1 MSSTRN
7 RVSGQVGP
15 KKASES
21 NRTHLAGKSV
31 EDTFQPKEDPG
42 ALKKLTIQIDV
53 DLHRRLK
60 AIAAQEGKTMRE
72 IVEEQLT
79 VYVTSKK

>member
-1 MSSTRN
+1 MNSTRN

-15 KKASES
+15 KKVSES
-21 NRTHLAGKSV
+21 ARTNLPGKSV
-31 EDTFQPKEDPG
+31 EDTFQPKGDPG
-42 ALKKLTIQIDV
+42 TLKKLTIQIDV

-79 VYVTSKK
+79 AYVTSKR

>member
-21 NRTHLAGKSV
+21 TRATFSGKSV
-31 EDTFQPKEDPG
+31 EDTFQPKDDPQ
-42 ALKKLTIQIDV
+42 ALKKLTIQIDI

-79 VYVTSKK
+79 VYVTSKR

>member
-1 MSSTRN
+1 M
-7 RVSGQVGP
+7 
-15 KKASES
+15 
-21 NRTHLAGKSV
+21 
-31 EDTFQPKEDPG
+31 
-42 ALKKLTIQIDV
+42 TIQIDV

>member
-1 MSSTRN
+1 MSTTRN

-15 KKASES
+15 KKENDKVKVSPS
-21 NRTHLAGKSV
+21 LSSV
-31 EDTFQPKEDPG
+31 EGTFHPKNDPES
-42 ALKKLTIQIDV
+42 LKKLTIQIDV
-53 DLHRRLK
+53 DLHRKLK

-79 VYVTSKK
+79 VYVTSRK